1 MQKER
6 KESIQVWSAVGML
19 AMGSALVVAGFI
31 VPPTGEVSDSVLWFF
46 GECLI
51 YAGSI
56 FGISIYV
63 NGKIHNIRRELHL
76 PERETTEKGS
86 GKPDETAEKTT
97 KT

>member
-1 MQKER
+1 M
-6 KESIQVWSAVGML
+6 GML
-19 AMGSALVVAGFI
+19 AMGAALVVAGFI
-31 VPPTGEVSDSVLWFF
+31 VPPMGEVSDSVLWFF

-63 NGKIHNIRRELHL
+63 NGKLHNIRRELHL
-76 PERETTEKGS
+76 PEEEERA
-86 GKPDETAEKTT
+86 GKDGGKLDETEEKST

>member
-1 MQKER
+1 MTKEH
-6 KESIQVWSAVGML
+6 KESIQVWSAIGML
-19 AMGSALVVAGFI
+19 AIGTALVVAGFI

-76 PERETTEKGS
+76 PEEDEENETQEEEKRGHHM
-86 GKPDETAEKTT
+86 
-97 KT
+97 